1 MSLPVRPCHSARQVA
16 KAENVVLIT
25 IPDLM
30 TQNKFSG
37 QLYDLIIKA
46 ENGDPKDVDFIMK
59 NLNSESTFAM
69 TRYVDFSLGLVT
81 YEMGIARIEHYLFNG
96 SQIQRNYS
104 SLFFNRRGD
113 WEIVKKA
120 FQLGLIDEIQAF
132 AR

>member
-1 MSLPVRPCHSARQVA
+1 
-16 KAENVVLIT
+16 
-25 IPDLM
+25 M

-46 ENGDPKDVDFIMK
+46 ENGDPDDIDFIMQ

-69 TRYVDFSLGLVT
+69 TRFVDFSLGLVT
-81 YEMGIARIEHYLFNG
+81 NKKGIAQIEYYLFNG

-113 WEIVKKA
+113 WQIVQKA
-120 FQLGLIDEIQAF
+120 FKLGLIDEIQAF

>member
-1 MSLPVRPCHSARQVA
+1 
-16 KAENVVLIT
+16 
-25 IPDLM
+25 M

-46 ENGDPKDVDFIMK
+46 ENGDPNDVDFIMK
-59 NLNSESTFAM
+59 NLNTESTFAM

-81 YEMGIARIEHYLFNG
+81 NEVGIARIEHYLFNG

-113 WEIVKKA
+113 WDIVKKA
-120 FQLGLIDEIQAF
+120 FKQGLIDEIQTF

>member
-1 MSLPVRPCHSARQVA
+1 
-16 KAENVVLIT
+16 
-25 IPDLM
+25 M
-30 TQNKFSG
+30 TKNKFSG
-37 QLYDLIIKA
+37 QLYELIIKA
-46 ENGDPKDVDFIMK
+46 ENGDPNDIDFIMQ

-69 TRYVDFSLGLVT
+69 TRYIDFSLGLVT
-81 YEMGIARIEHYLFNG
+81 NEMGIVRIEHYLFNG

>member
-1 MSLPVRPCHSARQVA
+1 
-16 KAENVVLIT
+16 
-25 IPDLM
+25 M

-46 ENGDPKDVDFIMK
+46 ENGDPDDVDFIMQ
-59 NLNSESTFAM
+59 NLISESTFAM

-81 YEMGIARIEHYLFNG
+81 NEMGIARIEHYLFNG

-120 FQLGLIDEIQAF
+120 LQLGLIDEIQAF

>member
-1 MSLPVRPCHSARQVA
+1 MA
-16 KAENVVLIT
+16 
-25 IPDLM
+25 
-30 TQNKFSG
+30 QNKFKG
-37 QLYDLIIKA
+37 QLYELIIKA
-46 ENGDPKDVDFIMK
+46 ENGDPDDIDFIMH

-81 YEMGIARIEHYLFNG
+81 NEMGIKRIEYFLFKG

-120 FQLGLIDEIQAF
+120 FHLGLIDQTQAF

>member
-1 MSLPVRPCHSARQVA
+1 
-16 KAENVVLIT
+16 
-25 IPDLM
+25 M
-30 TQNKFSG
+30 TKYKFSG
-37 QLYDLIIKA
+37 KLYDLISRA
-46 ENGDPKDVDFIMK
+46 ENGDPDDIDFIMQ

-81 YEMGIARIEHYLFNG
+81 GDKGVSRIEHYLFNG
-96 SQIQRNYS
+96 SQIQRNYA

-120 FQLGLIDEIQAF
+120 FHQGLIDETQAF

>member
-1 MSLPVRPCHSARQVA
+1 
-16 KAENVVLIT
+16 
-25 IPDLM
+25 M
-30 TQNKFSG
+30 TKNKFSG
-37 QLYDLIIKA
+37 QLYELIIKA
-46 ENGDPKDVDFIMK
+46 ENGDPNDVDFIMQ

-69 TRYVDFSLGLVT
+69 TRYIDFSLGLVT
-81 YEMGIARIEHYLFNG
+81 NKTGIARIEHYLFNG

-120 FQLGLIDEIQAF
+120 FHLGLIDEIQAF

>member
-1 MSLPVRPCHSARQVA
+1 
-16 KAENVVLIT
+16 
-25 IPDLM
+25 M
-30 TQNKFSG
+30 TQIKFTG

-46 ENGDPKDVDFIMK
+46 ENGDPNDVDFIMQ

-69 TRYVDFSLGLVT
+69 TRYIDFSLGLVT
-81 YEMGIARIEHYLFNG
+81 NELGIARIEHYLFNG

-120 FQLGLIDEIQAF
+120 FHLGLIDEIQAF